1 MENLERN
8 SETWKTPGF
17 LGFECRISIFG
28 FGKRK
33 GQVFTPGVG
42 FRVQVPITT
51 SPTMIFY
58 HATP

>member
-28 FGKRK
+28 FEKQK
-33 GQVFTPGVG
+33 GQVFTLGVG
-42 FRVQVPITT
+42 FWVQVPITIL
-51 SPTMIFY
+51 P
-58 HATP
+58 PL